1 MRLVYNKRF
10 QGPIS
15 HNSSIVVKSVS
26 NAKYT
31 HIGIQIPNKYPI
43 NELINWYSPGVEV
56 FGENGKS
63 TYIKPLTKND
73 KTNTFSKYDSTKDL
87 NDDVDVEIVLDSKD
101 GSSSQYYR
109 VSELGILEFESLD
122 TNSITIK
129 AIRDLPVETIIDIA
143 QSTDEE

>member
-15 HNSSIVVKSVS
+15 QGSSIVVKSVN

-43 NELINWYSPGVEV
+43 NELINWYSPGVEA

-63 TYIKPLTKND
+63 TYIKPLT
-73 KTNTFSKYDSTKDL
+73 NTFSEYDSTKDL
-87 NDDVDVEIVLDSKD
+87 NDYVDVTIALDSKD
-101 GSSSQYYR
+101 GNSSQDYR

-122 TNSITIK
+122 ANSITITAK
-129 AIRDLPVETIIDIA
+129 RNLPVETIIDIA

>member
-15 HNSSIVVKSVS
+15 QGSSIIVKSVS

-43 NELINWYSPGVEV
+43 NELINWYSPGVEI

-63 TYIKPLTKND
+63 TYVKPL
-73 KTNTFSKYDSTKDL
+73 TNTFSEYDSTKDL
-87 NDDVDVEIVLDSKD
+87 NDYVDVTIALDSKD
-101 GSSSQYYR
+101 GNSSQDYR

-122 TNSITIK
+122 ANSITITAK
-129 AIRDLPVETIIDIA
+129 RNLPVETIIDIA

>member
-15 HNSSIVVKSVS
+15 QGSSIVVKSVS

-63 TYIKPLTKND
+63 TYIKPLTKNN
-73 KTNTFSKYDSTKDL
+73 KTNTFSEYDSTKDL
-87 NDDVDVEIVLDSKD
+87 NDYVDVRIDFDSKD
-101 GSSSQYYR
+101 GQSGQDYR

-122 TNSITIK
+122 ANSITITAK
-129 AIRDLPVETIIDIA
+129 RNLPVETIIDIA

>member
-15 HNSSIVVKSVS
+15 QGSSIVVKSVS

-63 TYIKPLTKND
+63 TYIKPLT
-73 KTNTFSKYDSTKDL
+73 NTFSEYDSTKDL
-87 NDDVDVEIVLDSKD
+87 NDYVDVTIALDSKD
-101 GSSSQYYR
+101 GNSSQDYR

-122 TNSITIK
+122 ANSITITAK
-129 AIRDLPVETIIDIA
+129 RNLPAETIIDIA

>member
-15 HNSSIVVKSVS
+15 QGSSIIVKSVS

-43 NELINWYSPGVEV
+43 NELINWYSPGVEI

-63 TYIKPLTKND
+63 KDVKPLT
-73 KTNTFSKYDSTKDL
+73 NTFNEYDSTKDL
-87 NDDVDVEIVLDSKD
+87 NDYVDVTIALDSKD
-101 GSSSQYYR
+101 GNSSQDYR

-122 TNSITIK
+122 ANSITITAK
-129 AIRDLPVETIIDIA
+129 RNLPVETIIDIA

>member
-1 MRLVYNKRF
+1 MRLVYNERF

-15 HNSSIVVKSVS
+15 QGSSIVVKSVS

-63 TYIKPLTKND
+63 TYIKPLT
-73 KTNTFSKYDSTKDL
+73 NTFSEYDSTKDL
-87 NDDVDVEIVLDSKD
+87 NDYVDVTITLDSKD
-101 GSSSQYYR
+101 GQSGQDYR

-122 TNSITIK
+122 ANSITIT
-129 AIRDLPVETIIDIA
+129 ARRNLPVETIIDIA

>member
-15 HNSSIVVKSVS
+15 QGSSIIVKSVS

-43 NELINWYSPGVEV
+43 NELINWYSPGVEI

-63 TYIKPLTKND
+63 TYVKPL
-73 KTNTFSKYDSTKDL
+73 TNTFSEYDSIKDL
-87 NDDVDVEIVLDSKD
+87 NDCVDVTIALDSKD
-101 GSSSQYYR
+101 GNSSQDYR

-122 TNSITIK
+122 ANSITITAK
-129 AIRDLPVETIIDIA
+129 RNLPVETIIDIA

>member
-15 HNSSIVVKSVS
+15 QGSSIVVPSVS
-26 NAKYT
+26 KAKYT

-43 NELINWYSPGVEV
+43 NELINWYSPGVEI

-63 TYIKPLTKND
+63 TYVKPL
-73 KTNTFSKYDSTKDL
+73 TNTFSEYDSTKDL
-87 NDDVDVEIVLDSKD
+87 NDYVDVTIALDSKD
-101 GSSSQYYR
+101 GNSSQDYR

-122 TNSITIK
+122 ANSITIT
-129 AIRDLPVETIIDIA
+129 AQRNLPVETIIDIA

>member
-15 HNSSIVVKSVS
+15 QGSSIVVKSVS

-63 TYIKPLTKND
+63 TYIKPLT
-73 KTNTFSKYDSTKDL
+73 NTFSEYDSTKDL
-87 NDDVDVEIVLDSKD
+87 NDYVDVTIALDSKD
-101 GSSSQYYR
+101 GNSSQDYR

-122 TNSITIK
+122 ANSITITAK
-129 AIRDLPVETIIDIA
+129 RNLPVETIIDIA

>member
-1 MRLVYNKRF
+1 MRLVYNERF

-15 HNSSIVVKSVS
+15 QGSSIIVKSVN

-43 NELINWYSPGVEV
+43 NELINWYSPGVEI

-63 TYIKPLTKND
+63 TYVKPL
-73 KTNTFSKYDSTKDL
+73 TNTFSEYDSTKDL
-87 NDDVDVEIVLDSKD
+87 NDYVDVTIVLDSKD
-101 GSSSQYYR
+101 GNSSQDYR

-122 TNSITIK
+122 ANSITITAK
-129 AIRDLPVETIIDIA
+129 RNLPVETIIDIA

>member
-1 MRLVYNKRF
+1 MRLVYNERF

-15 HNSSIVVKSVS
+15 QGSSIVVKSVS

-63 TYIKPLTKND
+63 TYVKPL
-73 KTNTFSKYDSTKDL
+73 TNTFSEYDSTKDL
-87 NDDVDVEIVLDSKD
+87 NNYVDVTIALDSKD
-101 GSSSQYYR
+101 GNSSQDYR

-122 TNSITIK
+122 ANSITITAK
-129 AIRDLPVETIIDIA
+129 RNLPVETIIDIA

>member
-15 HNSSIVVKSVS
+15 QGSSIVVKSVS

-43 NELINWYSPGVEV
+43 NELINWYSPGVEI

-63 TYIKPLTKND
+63 TYVKPL
-73 KTNTFSKYDSTKDL
+73 TNTFSEYDSTKDL
-87 NDDVDVEIVLDSKD
+87 NDYVDVRIDLDSKD
-101 GSSSQYYR
+101 GQSGQDYR

-122 TNSITIK
+122 TNSITITAK
-129 AIRDLPVETIIDIA
+129 RNLPVETIIDIA

>member
-15 HNSSIVVKSVS
+15 QGSSIVVPSVS

-43 NELINWYSPGVEV
+43 NELINWYSPGVEI

-63 TYIKPLTKND
+63 TYVKPL
-73 KTNTFSKYDSTKDL
+73 TNTFSEYDSTKDL
-87 NDDVDVEIVLDSKD
+87 NDYVDVTIALDSKD
-101 GSSSQYYR
+101 GNSSQDYR

-122 TNSITIK
+122 ANSITITAK
-129 AIRDLPVETIIDIA
+129 RNLPVETIIDIA

>member
-1 MRLVYNKRF
+1 MRLVYNERF

-15 HNSSIVVKSVS
+15 QGSSIVVKSVS

-56 FGENGKS
+56 FRENGKS
-63 TYIKPLTKND
+63 TYVKPL
-73 KTNTFSKYDSTKDL
+73 TNTFSEYDSTKDL
-87 NDDVDVEIVLDSKD
+87 NDYVDVTIALDSKD
-101 GSSSQYYR
+101 GNSSQDYR

-122 TNSITIK
+122 ANSITIT
-129 AIRDLPVETIIDIA
+129 ARRNLPVETIIDIA
-143 QSTDEE
+143 QSTDEA

>member
-10 QGPIS
+10 QGPILQG
-15 HNSSIVVKSVS
+15 SSIIVKSVS

-43 NELINWYSPGVEV
+43 NELINWYSPGVEA
-56 FGENGKS
+56 FEENGKS
-63 TYIKPLTKND
+63 IYVKPLTKND
-73 KTNTFSKYDSTKDL
+73 KTNTFSEYDSTKDL
-87 NDDVDVEIVLDSKD
+87 NDDVDVEIILDSKD
-101 GSSSQYYR
+101 SSSSQHYR

>member
-15 HNSSIVVKSVS
+15 QGSSIIVKSVS

-43 NELINWYSPGVEV
+43 NELINWYSPGVEI

-63 TYIKPLTKND
+63 KYVKPI
-73 KTNTFSKYDSTKDL
+73 TNTFNEYDSTKDL
-87 NDDVDVEIVLDSKD
+87 NDYVDVTIALDSKD
-101 GSSSQYYR
+101 GNSSQDYR

-122 TNSITIK
+122 ANSITITAK
-129 AIRDLPVETIIDIA
+129 RNLPVETIIDIA

>member
-15 HNSSIVVKSVS
+15 QGSSIVVKSVS

-43 NELINWYSPGVEV
+43 NELINWYSPGVEI
-56 FGENGKS
+56 FGENGKL
-63 TYIKPLTKND
+63 TYVKPL
-73 KTNTFSKYDSTKDL
+73 TNTFSEYDSTKDL
-87 NDDVDVEIVLDSKD
+87 NDYVDVTIALDSKD
-101 GSSSQYYR
+101 GNSSQDYK

-122 TNSITIK
+122 ANSITITAK
-129 AIRDLPVETIIDIA
+129 RNLPVETIIDIA

>member
-15 HNSSIVVKSVS
+15 QDSSIVVPSVS

-63 TYIKPLTKND
+63 TYVKPL
-73 KTNTFSKYDSTKDL
+73 TNTFSEYDSTKDL
-87 NDDVDVEIVLDSKD
+87 NDYVDVTITLDSKD
-101 GSSSQYYR
+101 GNSSQDYR

-122 TNSITIK
+122 ANSITITAK
-129 AIRDLPVETIIDIA
+129 RNLPVETIIDIA

>member
-15 HNSSIVVKSVS
+15 QDSSIVVPSVS

-43 NELINWYSPGVEV
+43 NELINWYSPGVET

-63 TYIKPLTKND
+63 TYVKPL
-73 KTNTFSKYDSTKDL
+73 TNTFSEYDSTKDL
-87 NDDVDVEIVLDSKD
+87 NDYVDVTIALDSKD
-101 GSSSQYYR
+101 GNSSQDYR

-122 TNSITIK
+122 ANSITITAK
-129 AIRDLPVETIIDIA
+129 RNLPVETIIDIA

>member
-15 HNSSIVVKSVS
+15 QGSSILVKNVS

-56 FGENGKS
+56 VGENNKL
-63 TYIKPLTKND
+63 TYIKPLTKD
-73 KTNTFSKYDSTKDL
+73 EKTGTFSEYDSTKDL
-87 NDDVDVEIVLDSKD
+87 NDYVDVTITLDSKN
-101 GSSSQYYR
+101 GSSSQDYR
-109 VSELGILEFESLD
+109 VSELGILEFENLD
-122 TNSITIK
+122 TNSITIT
-129 AIRDLPVETIIDIA
+129 AQRNLPVETIIDIT

>member
-1 MRLVYNKRF
+1 MRLVYNERF

-15 HNSSIVVKSVS
+15 QGSSIVVKSVS

-56 FGENGKS
+56 FRENGKS
-63 TYIKPLTKND
+63 TYVKPL
-73 KTNTFSKYDSTKDL
+73 TNTFSEYDSTKDL
-87 NDDVDVEIVLDSKD
+87 NDYVDVTIALDSKD
-101 GSSSQYYR
+101 GNSSQDYR

-122 TNSITIK
+122 ANSITITAK
-129 AIRDLPVETIIDIA
+129 RNLPVETIIDIA

>member
-15 HNSSIVVKSVS
+15 QGSSIVVKSVS

-63 TYIKPLTKND
+63 TYVKPL
-73 KTNTFSKYDSTKDL
+73 TNTFSEYDSTKDL
-87 NDDVDVEIVLDSKD
+87 NDYVDVTIALDSKD
-101 GSSSQYYR
+101 GNSSQDYR

-122 TNSITIK
+122 ANSITITAK
-129 AIRDLPVETIIDIA
+129 RNLPVETIIDIA

>member
-1 MRLVYNKRF
+1 MRLVYNERF

-15 HNSSIVVKSVS
+15 QGSSIVVKSVS

-43 NELINWYSPGVEV
+43 NELINWYSPGVEI

-63 TYIKPLTKND
+63 TYVKPL
-73 KTNTFSKYDSTKDL
+73 TNTFSEYDSTKDL
-87 NDDVDVEIVLDSKD
+87 NDYVDVTIALDSKD
-101 GSSSQYYR
+101 GNSSQDYR

-122 TNSITIK
+122 ANSITITAK
-129 AIRDLPVETIIDIA
+129 RNLPVETIIDIA

>member
-1 MRLVYNKRF
+1 MRLVYNERF

-15 HNSSIVVKSVS
+15 QGSNISVKSVS

-56 FGENGKS
+56 LEENDKLA
-63 TYIKPLTKND
+63 YVKPLTKN
-73 KTNTFSKYDSTKDL
+73 KETNTFSEYNSTKDL
-87 NDDVDVEIVLDSKD
+87 NDYVDVTIALDSKN
-101 GSSSQYYR
+101 GNSSQDYR

-122 TNSITIK
+122 ANSITITAK
-129 AIRDLPVETIIDIA
+129 RDLPVETIIDIA

>member
-1 MRLVYNKRF
+1 MRLVYNERF

-15 HNSSIVVKSVS
+15 QGSSIVVKSVS

-56 FGENGKS
+56 FRENGKS
-63 TYIKPLTKND
+63 TYVKPL
-73 KTNTFSKYDSTKDL
+73 TNTFSEYDSTKDL
-87 NDDVDVEIVLDSKD
+87 NNYVDVTIALDSKD
-101 GSSSQYYR
+101 GNSSQDYR

-122 TNSITIK
+122 ANSITITAK
-129 AIRDLPVETIIDIA
+129 RNLPVETIIDIA

>member
-15 HNSSIVVKSVS
+15 QGSSIVVKSVS

-63 TYIKPLTKND
+63 TYIKPLT
-73 KTNTFSKYDSTKDL
+73 NTFSEYDSTKDL
-87 NDDVDVEIVLDSKD
+87 NDYVDVTIALDSKD
-101 GSSSQYYR
+101 GQSGQDYR
-109 VSELGILEFESLD
+109 ISELGILEFESLD
-122 TNSITIK
+122 ANSITITAK
-129 AIRDLPVETIIDIA
+129 RNLPVETIIDIA

>member
-15 HNSSIVVKSVS
+15 QGSSIVVKSVS

-43 NELINWYSPGVEV
+43 NELVNWYSPGVEV

-63 TYIKPLTKND
+63 TYIKPLT
-73 KTNTFSKYDSTKDL
+73 NTFSEYDSTKDL
-87 NDDVDVEIVLDSKD
+87 NDYVDVTIALDSKD
-101 GSSSQYYR
+101 GNSSQDYR

-122 TNSITIK
+122 ANSITITAK
-129 AIRDLPVETIIDIA
+129 RNLPVETIIDIA

>member
-1 MRLVYNKRF
+1 MRLVYNERF

-15 HNSSIVVKSVS
+15 QGSSIIVKSVS

-43 NELINWYSPGVEV
+43 NELINWYSPGVEI

-63 TYIKPLTKND
+63 TYVKPL
-73 KTNTFSKYDSTKDL
+73 TNTFSEYDSAKDL
-87 NDDVDVEIVLDSKD
+87 NDYVDVTIALDSKD
-101 GSSSQYYR
+101 GNSSQDYR
-109 VSELGILEFESLD
+109 VSELGILEFENLD
-122 TNSITIK
+122 ANSITITAK
-129 AIRDLPVETIIDIA
+129 RNLPVETIIDIA

>member
-15 HNSSIVVKSVS
+15 QGSSIIVKSVS

-43 NELINWYSPGVEV
+43 NELINWYSPGVEI

-63 TYIKPLTKND
+63 KYVKPLT
-73 KTNTFSKYDSTKDL
+73 NTFNEYDSTKDL
-87 NDDVDVEIVLDSKD
+87 NDYVDVTIALDSKD
-101 GSSSQYYR
+101 GNSSQDYR

-122 TNSITIK
+122 ANSITITAK
-129 AIRDLPVETIIDIA
+129 RNLPVETIIDIA

>member
-1 MRLVYNKRF
+1 MRLVYNERF

-15 HNSSIVVKSVS
+15 QGSSIVVKSVS

-56 FGENGKS
+56 FRENGKS
-63 TYIKPLTKND
+63 TYVKPL
-73 KTNTFSKYDSTKDL
+73 TNTFSEYDSTKDL
-87 NDDVDVEIVLDSKD
+87 NDYVDVTIALDSKD
-101 GSSSQYYR
+101 GNSSQDYR

-122 TNSITIK
+122 ANSITIT
-129 AIRDLPVETIIDIA
+129 ARRNLPVETIIDIA

>member
-15 HNSSIVVKSVS
+15 QGSSIIVKRVS

-43 NELINWYSPGVEV
+43 NELINWYSPGVEI

-63 TYIKPLTKND
+63 TYVKPL
-73 KTNTFSKYDSTKDL
+73 TNTFSEYDSTKDL
-87 NDDVDVEIVLDSKD
+87 NDYVDVTIALDSKD
-101 GSSSQYYR
+101 GNSSQDYR

-122 TNSITIK
+122 ANSITITAK
-129 AIRDLPVETIIDIA
+129 RNLPVETIIDIA

>member
-15 HNSSIVVKSVS
+15 QGSSIIVKSVN

-43 NELINWYSPGVEV
+43 NELINWYSPGVEI

-63 TYIKPLTKND
+63 TYVKPL
-73 KTNTFSKYDSTKDL
+73 TNTFSEYDSTKDL
-87 NDDVDVEIVLDSKD
+87 NDYVDVTIALDSKD
-101 GSSSQYYR
+101 GNSSQDYR

-122 TNSITIK
+122 ANSITITAK
-129 AIRDLPVETIIDIA
+129 RNLPVETIIDIA